1 MIMAMTVGINGEK
14 IFIMKQKSLLGLFAT
29 ALLLWGCADDDFTG
43 KVVDNPAQSGDEIIF
58 GSTLAN
64 NASEDL
70 KTTYGSR
77 TGTGVPVYWR
87 TEGDTVAIFC
97 LQASQP
103 SNHLVRYIVKPQE
116 GDQTASASVT
126 KVNTEEAGLQ
136 WGEGDGSLGE
146 HRFYAFYPSSA
157 VKGTTEEDYT
167 GQITANIPVN
177 QMVSRWRRSDNPSDN
192 VAGIDGKVTIFGE
205 PNMHYAYMY
214 AHSAVA
220 KDTMNIGDPIS
231 LEFKNLVTVLD
242 ITVQGP
248 EDVESITLSNINI
261 TATDG
266 ENNIL
271 TGDFVCN
278 IREAEDNSNE
288 VTADCTPAGN
298 LQAIR
303 NRISISCYDRDNDK
317 FIELKRGEMLNVKA
331 YIIPDNLSNVES
343 RPRQFEI
350 TVNTM
355 NGAPKVKK
363 LTSPLTPF
371 KVNRVLLPPLQGG
384 GSNYWMDDL
393 DPNIYITELSWPGS
407 KMSMLTSDNRA
418 SIVYQST
425 TISKQFEDGVRAFIV
440 HAMLS
445 GGNLYAS
452 ADNNRV
458 KQLTDV
464 FKDIANKL
472 AECENAGK
480 RESAFVLVTYS
491 GNSSGWNED
500 RHQRDWFRTLQ
511 STINSMANDQ
521 QYRIFNG
528 TLSPETTLA
537 DVANKI
543 IVKCNYN
550 SDNMISEAGNAPMLY
565 TLWTQ
570 PYVPRGLPMWW
581 STPSGANS
589 FTWLYQEVTS
599 VLDNENNKCGG
610 GDFSC
615 EATDTQKEEYI
626 KEIFQKSVDAYKN
639 DDTHSTWFMNDLG
652 GYYGYCSNPNSF
664 LGAHIHDEVRD
675 VAGLTTD
682 MNSLGVQLL
691 QERTEN
697 AGLGLVFMNF
707 ANRNADGQQYQ
718 SDWLIQTIIDNNFK
732 FELRKKGGSS
742 EYQNYNASY
751 SDMGNAIGWDE

>member
-1 MIMAMTVGINGEK
+1 MAMTVGINGEK

-77 TGTGVPVYWR
+77 TETGVPVYWR

-136 WGEGDGSLGE
+136 WGEGEGPSGE

-177 QMVSRWRRSDNPSDN
+177 QMVSRWRRSNNSSDN
-192 VAGIDGKVTIFGE
+192 VEGIDGKVTIFGE
-205 PNMHYAYMY
+205 PNMQYAYMY
-214 AHSAVA
+214 AHSKVG

-261 TATDG
+261 TATGG

-278 IREAEDNSNE
+278 IREAKDNSNE
-288 VTADCTPAGN
+288 VTADCTPTGN

-317 FIELKRGEMLNVKA
+317 FIELKKGEMLNVKA
-331 YIIPDNLSNVES
+331 YIIPDNLSNAVNK
-343 RPRQFEI
+343 PRHFEI
-350 TVNTM
+350 TVSTM

-363 LTSPLTPF
+363 LTGSLTPF

-407 KMSMLTSDNRA
+407 KMSMLTSANQA
-418 SIVYQST
+418 STVYQST
-425 TISKQFEDGVRAFIV
+425 DISKQFDDGVRAFIV
-440 HAMLS
+440 HAKLS
-445 GGNLYAS
+445 GSTLYAS
-452 ADNNRV
+452 ADNNSV
-458 KQLTDV
+458 MELTKV
-464 FKDIANKL
+464 FEDIANKL
-472 AECENAGK
+472 TECEKAGK

-491 GNSSGWNED
+491 GNKEWYED
-500 RHQRDWFRTLQ
+500 EDDHQRDWFGTLQ
-511 STINSMANDQ
+511 STINSMAKDQ

-528 TLSPETTLA
+528 TLSSETTLA

-550 SDNMISEAGNAPMLY
+550 SDAMISNAGTAPMLY
-565 TLWTQ
+565 TIWTQ
-570 PYVPRGLPMWW
+570 PYVEGGLPMWW

-599 VLDNENNKCGG
+599 VLDESRNACSAGS
-610 GDFSC
+610 FSC
-615 EATDTQKEEYI
+615 EASRNQKETYI

-639 DDTHSTWFMNDLG
+639 DDAHSTWFMNDLG
-652 GYYGYCSNPNSF
+652 GYYGYCTNDGLLHWGGHN
-664 LGAHIHDEVRD
+664 EVHD

-682 MNSLGVQLL
+682 MNKLGVEQL

-707 ANRNADGQQYQ
+707 ANRNADGQQYR